1 MGVRLLSRAARRRA
15 EPNTYKLPT
24 GEPLR
29 RELVKA
35 FRVQR
40 RAALAW
46 ARTGSTTKS
55 WGRLSTKVEPPDS
68 PLSWPGWDA
77 FGLGPRS
84 LAKRMTPLLQLVW
97 DKAARLFAPRVGLD
111 PDEWSV
117 VDPNTRRMIEE
128 AALAFSEKT
137 LATTSLQIED
147 AIAKTRAELIAGVVE
162 RGESVQ
168 ALTKRINNVFDQAET
183 WRARRIAQTET
194 SRAVHAAQEQTA
206 IASGVV
212 AGWKWLLS
220 DDACPLC
227 KTIARRAPFV
237 RLGQPFAITS
247 DDPHY
252 GTVKAPPLHP
262 HCNCTVLEV
271 LDVEADG
278 VAWAETLQRPRPD
291 PEDEDDDE
299 EPPDE

>member
-1 MGVRLLSRAARRRA
+1 MAVLTKAARRRLRV
-15 EPNTYKLPT
+15 ERNTYNLPT

-29 RELVKA
+29 RALVKA

-40 RAALAW
+40 RAVLAW
-46 ARTGSTTKS
+46 ARTGETGKAL
-55 WGRLSTKVEPPDS
+55 GPLRTKVEPPDS

-97 DKAARLFAPRVGLD
+97 DKSARLFAPRVGLD

-162 RGESVQ
+162 RGESVE
-168 ALTKRINNVFDQAET
+168 ALTKRINGVFDQAET

-220 DDACPLC
+220 EDACPLC

-262 HCNCTVLEV
+262 HCNCTVTEV
-271 LDVEADG
+271 LDVDADG
-278 VAWAETLQRPRPD
+278 VAWSATLQRPTPE
-291 PEDEDDDE
+291 PEDEDPDDAEAE
-299 EPPDE
+299 E